1 MSIKASGFSK
11 KQRQGLLHHRTSWCC
26 SFTNP
31 PKSPENLS
39 SYQHSKLIHQKFGG
53 SGGGGG
59 VANSSH
65 QQGNCKNSSV
75 GCVGKRMDPRRILSP
90 GRVSPINSD
99 NTFPEENDVRV
110 SPPVETSSVVGSP
123 LPEKSSERVVEDDE
137 VVVVVV
143 SNEKYDIRL
152 NLKGRDGNSLVLE
165 LDSKVLSENS
175 SVFANLIADCH
186 KNSGGLANLC
196 RIEVHEVE
204 NLRVYHQTIELM
216 FADDIIKS
224 FVQMG
229 VSRSIDALE
238 VAAGI
243 MFTRGVLSCLKYL
256 EAVPWSEDEE
266 EKLKSLFTRYTFDK
280 KTTEDVLGRLYP
292 GEESSNSQP
301 YIAVQLINSV
311 TGCTNLS
318 SSRRELKSLVK
329 GLLSKSSVYEKD
341 LTALKKEDLYQI
353 CQSCL
358 NSLVGIF
365 KEAADAVVHEEGGS
379 LSKVES
385 STQPF
390 IERISVQV
398 DNIKWLFEILAEQQ
412 MAEEFVN
419 VWAEQEALLAMHKI
433 VSPMVRYEVSRISAS
448 VFIALGKGMLLCPS
462 ESRCGVLQSWFRP
475 MLSDYGWLQRC
486 KKGLDVKVLEDSMG
500 QALLMLPMK
509 HQHMLFME
517 WFESYSKHGA
527 ECPNLSAAFQIW
539 WRRSFLRGSKS
550 SHTVL
555 GAPES

>member
-1 MSIKASGFSK
+1 MSKKASVLSK
-11 KQRQGLLHHRTSWCC
+11 KRQGLLHHRTSWCC

-39 SYQHSKLIHQKFGG
+39 SFQQSKLIHQKFGG
-53 SGGGGG
+53 GGGGGG
-59 VANSSH
+59 VA
-65 QQGNCKNSSV
+65 KNSSL
-75 GCVGKRMDPRRILSP
+75 GKRMDPRRILSP

-99 NTFPEENDVRV
+99 NTLTEENDVRV
-110 SPPVETSSVVGSP
+110 ETVETCSVVGSP
-123 LPEKSSERVVEDDE
+123 LPEKSPERVVEEDE
-137 VVVVVV
+137 VVVGVV
-143 SNEKYDIRL
+143 SNEKYDVRL

-216 FADDIIKS
+216 FADDIMKS

-229 VSRSIDALE
+229 VSKSIEALE

-243 MFTRGVLSCLKYL
+243 IFTRGVLSCLKYL

-292 GEESSNSQP
+292 GEESTNSQP

-311 TGCTNLS
+311 TGCTNFS

-329 GLLSKSSVYEKD
+329 GLLSKSSVYDKD

-365 KEAADAVVHEEGGS
+365 EEAADSAVHEEGGS
-379 LSKVES
+379 SSKVGN

-398 DNIKWLFEILAEQQ
+398 DNIKWLFEILGEQQ

-419 VWAEQEALLAMHKI
+419 LWAEQEALLAMHKI

-462 ESRCGVLQSWFRP
+462 DSRCGVFLSWFRP

-486 KKGLDVKVLEDSMG
+486 KKGLDVKVLEESMG

-509 HQHMLFME
+509 HQHMFFME
-517 WFESYSKHGA
+517 WFESYSKNGA
-527 ECPNLSAAFQIW
+527 ECPNLSSAFQIW

-550 SHTVL
+550 SHTVEL
-555 GAPES
+555 EAPET

>member
-1 MSIKASGFSK
+1 MSKKASVLSK
-11 KQRQGLLHHRTSWCC
+11 KRQGLLHHRTSWCC

-31 PKSPENLS
+31 PKTPENLS
-39 SYQHSKLIHQKFGG
+39 SFQQSKLIHQKFGG
-53 SGGGGG
+53 GGAGAATAGGGGI
-59 VANSSH
+59 A
-65 QQGNCKNSSV
+65 KNSSL
-75 GCVGKRMDPRRILSP
+75 GFVGKRMDPRRILSP

-99 NTFPEENDVRV
+99 NTLTEENDVRV
-110 SPPVETSSVVGSP
+110 ETCSVIGSP
-123 LPEKSSERVVEDDE
+123 LPEKSPERVVEEDE
-137 VVVVVV
+137 VVVGVV
-143 SNEKYDIRL
+143 SNEKYDVRL

-196 RIEVHEVE
+196 RIEVHEVD
-204 NLRVYHQTIELM
+204 NLRVYHQTIALM
-216 FADDIIKS
+216 FADDIVKT

-229 VSRSIDALE
+229 VSKSIDALE

-292 GEESSNSQP
+292 GEESTNSQP
-301 YIAVQLINSV
+301 YTAVQLINSV
-311 TGCTNLS
+311 TGCTNFS

-365 KEAADAVVHEEGGS
+365 KEAADSVVHEEGGS
-379 LSKVES
+379 SS
-385 STQPF
+385 TAGTSTQPF

-398 DNIKWLFEILAEQQ
+398 DNIKWLFEILGEQQ

-419 VWAEQEALLAMHKI
+419 LWAEQEALLAMHKI

-462 ESRCGVLQSWFRP
+462 ESRCGVFQSWFRP
-475 MLSDYGWLQRC
+475 MLSDYDWLQRC
-486 KKGLDVKVLEDSMG
+486 KKGLDVKVLEESMG

-509 HQHMLFME
+509 HQHMFFME
-517 WFESYSKHGA
+517 WFESYSKHGS
-527 ECPNLSAAFQIW
+527 ECPNLSSAFQIW

-550 SHTVL
+550 SHTTEL
-555 GAPES
+555 EAPES

>member
-1 MSIKASGFSK
+1 MFS
-11 KQRQGLLHHRTSWCC
+11 
-26 SFTNP
+26 
-31 PKSPENLS
+31 
-39 SYQHSKLIHQKFGG
+39 
-53 SGGGGG
+53 
-59 VANSSH
+59 
-65 QQGNCKNSSV
+65 
-75 GCVGKRMDPRRILSP
+75 
-90 GRVSPINSD
+90 
-99 NTFPEENDVRV
+99 
-110 SPPVETSSVVGSP
+110 
-123 LPEKSSERVVEDDE
+123 
-137 VVVVVV
+137 
-143 SNEKYDIRL
+143 
-152 NLKGRDGNSLVLE
+152 
-165 LDSKVLSENS
+165 
-175 SVFANLIADCH
+175 
-186 KNSGGLANLC
+186 
-196 RIEVHEVE
+196 
-204 NLRVYHQTIELM
+204 
-216 FADDIIKS
+216 
-224 FVQMG
+224 
-229 VSRSIDALE
+229 
-238 VAAGI
+238 
-243 MFTRGVLSCLKYL
+243 RGVLSCLKYL

-292 GEESSNSQP
+292 EEESTNSQP

-311 TGCTNLS
+311 TGCTNFS

-341 LTALKKEDLYQI
+341 LAALKKEDLYQI

-358 NSLVGIF
+358 NSLVDIF
-365 KEAADAVVHEEGGS
+365 KEATDSLVHEGGS
-379 LSKVES
+379 SRKVES

-419 VWAEQEALLAMHKI
+419 IWAEQDALLAMHKM

-462 ESRCGVLQSWFRP
+462 EYRCGVFRTWFGP

-486 KKGLDVKVLEDSMG
+486 RKGLDVKVLEESMG

-509 HQHMLFME
+509 HQHELFME

-527 ECPNLSAAFQIW
+527 KCPNLSSAFQIW

-550 SHTVL
+550 HTVEVE
-555 GAPES
+555 APES